1 MALIKLNTNSLLDD
15 AVTTDKLVND
25 GNLGNRNLIIN
36 GAMTVAQRGTSSTSS
51 GYQTVDRWLA
61 AFGGSGAAVTQSQE
75 SLSSSD
81 APYALGLRNYFR
93 STVTGTST
101 DTSAYHQI
109 LQYVEA
115 QNMAQSGWNLTS
127 TSSYITLS
135 FWVRSSVA
143 GTYAFYVESMDG
155 TQQSYSHAFTLSA
168 NTWTKVTKTIPGNS
182 NITINN
188 DNGQGLLFDILAHF
202 GTDYTTASSTEDAWK
217 TFNGTDICKD
227 YPQNWLNTSGAT
239 FDFTGVQLEVGE
251 TVTSFEHET
260 FSETLH
266 KCQRYYEKSH
276 DYSVAPTHG
285 FVGGSF
291 EIWQSR
297 ATSGTTAVYYTIQ
310 YKVRKRA
317 SASVT
322 TFNNTASGSGYY
334 HISGNADYTN
344 GSTVG
349 GDRKFS
355 MRMPST
361 GNQNE
366 YLFSWVSDA
375 EL

>member
-1 MALIKLNTNSLLDD
+1 MALSTIKTASITDD
-15 AVTTDKLVND
+15 AVTTPKVSD
-25 GNLGNRNLIIN
+25 GVFNAHRNLIIN
-36 GAMTVAQRGTSSTSS
+36 GAMQVAQRGTSSATS
-51 GYQTVDRWLA
+51 GYQTVDRWNA

-81 APYALGLRNYFR
+81 APYALGLRNYHR

-101 DTSAYHQI
+101 DTGAYHQI

-143 GTYAFYVESMDG
+143 GTYAFYFESMDG
-155 TQQSYSHAFTLSA
+155 TQQSYSHAFTISA

-188 DNGQGLLFDILAHF
+188 DNGHGLLFDIVAHF

-217 TFNGTDICKD
+217 TFDGTDVSKD

-251 TVTSFEHET
+251 TATPFEHRSYGDE
-260 FSETLH
+260 LRR
-266 KCQRYYEKSH
+266 CQRYYYETT
-276 DYSVAPTHG
+276 DYIRYMSQGPVGSQAWEWIDLPVTMRAQPTG
-285 FVGGSF
+285 TVYGSPNEADVGKASQDGGDKETLSLYQSPFVLGLLCSN
-291 EIWQSR
+291 S
-297 ATSGTTAVYYTIQ
+297 TSGQNLQFWKI
-310 YKVRKRA
+310 KV
-317 SASVT
+317 
-322 TFNNTASGSGYY
+322 
-334 HISGNADYTN
+334 
-344 GSTVG
+344 
-349 GDRKFS
+349 
-355 MRMPST
+355 
-361 GNQNE
+361 
-366 YLFSWVSDA
+366 DA